1 MEPNWFYSSLAQ
13 SAAAI
18 VGIVSVLLFSKI
30 QDIKKDASKSEIKFY
45 RKIKNLE
52 QKRTEISSKILD
64 FGPYTPERPK
74 VPWDD
79 IPNFGL
85 YYNIKELLNDKKKF
99 NDFEKKMTEFDE
111 AEYKLYFL
119 ETDSTGEYA
128 PHYDYHFNEDEK
140 ICKDIGIW
148 WKKTKDLINEIKMY
162 NKMLKPSHYINII
175 ILLEIIFMTCIILPL
190 LQLDFNQIYYFKII
204 SDKIIYIIFF
214 FFGFTGLLFEIY
226 RDIKKIQIDF
236 EI

>member
-30 QDIKKDASKSEIKFY
+30 QDIKKDASKSKIKFY
-45 RKIKNLE
+45 RKIEKLE
-52 QKRTEISSKILD
+52 QKRTEISSIILD
-64 FGPYTPERPK
+64 FGPYTLERPK

-85 YYNIKELLNDKKKF
+85 YYSIEELLNDEKKF
-99 NDFEKKMTEFDE
+99 NVFEKKMIEFYE
-111 AEYKLYFL
+111 AEYKLYFF
-119 ETDSTGEYA
+119 ETDCTGECA
-128 PHYDYHFNEDEK
+128 PHYNYHFKEDEK

-148 WKKTKDLINEIKMY
+148 WKKTKDLITDIKIY
-162 NKMLKPSHYINII
+162 NTVMKPSHYINII
-175 ILLEIIFMTCIILPL
+175 ILLYIIFITCIILPL

-214 FFGFTGLLFEIY
+214 VFGFTGLLVEIY